1 MKKGDLVIYKDD
13 ALWYN
18 TSQGST
24 IGYGIV
30 LKDLKSGELLEIY
43 WMDRDHPHHSDHIFE
58 DPNKMKIYSK
68 KSE

>member
-1 MKKGDLVIYKDD
+1 MKKGDLVIYKEN
-13 ALWYN
+13 ALWYD
-18 TSQGST
+18 TPQGST

-43 WMDRDHPHHSDHIFE
+43 WMDKDPHHSDHIFE
-58 DPNKMKIYSK
+58 NPNKMKIYSK

>member
-43 WMDRDHPHHSDHIFE
+43 WMDKDPYYSCHIFE
-58 DPNKMKIYSK
+58 NPDKMKIYSK